1 LKLAVTWW
9 LEPDMDV
16 EKRPTLWP
24 VVLEDELVH
33 PPEVGLEPILLI
45 RFGPNLQTKSVKV

>member
-45 RFGPNLQTKSVKV
+45 RFGRNLQTKPD